1 MLGRGAS
8 NPSTITF
15 SHCISGFFAA
25 PSVHTS
31 HLRSHLLH
39 NLSSPS
45 LNHSL
50 LANPIYP
57 KYKEQFRKAS
67 TQQPLL
73 GKSSVSRNLYST
85 LENDCP
91 RDNTFVDSTM
101 TVEVSPGAPSTPK
114 EISSKTRADTGPAS
128 VPSRRNH
135 VRYRS
140 LTSLSENRPSRRRLA
155 ANSSAI

>member
-1 MLGRGAS
+1 MLGRAAS

-114 EISSKTRADTGPAS
+114 EIISSLPECFDKAKESGELLFF
-128 VPSRRNH
+128 PSTVHTHPENG
-135 VRYRS
+135 VEVC
-140 LTSLSENRPSRRRLA
+140 LTLLFQTHLN
-155 ANSSAI
+155 